1 MKHLFT
7 FDHVDCGH
15 CASQIEEDLNR
26 QEFVFQA
33 RMNFMTKKLMVDSKV
48 QDSQELLAMILPVA
62 QKHAPGIVLA
72 AQNTQVTRWQF
83 EGIDCGSCALEIE
96 EDLKKLEGIDD
107 VQMNFLREQMTLT
120 TSQEVDQGLLDT
132 IHQVGRKVEP
142 EARFFSEA
150 EVEVEEFGQESRGLD
165 QSLKRIL
172 ISLALYA
179 VGLLGL
185 WQDWLRP
192 LMIGLLL
199 ATYVLI
205 GHDILGRTWVNIRN
219 RQWFD
224 ENTLMTI
231 ATLGALALGEYGE
244 AVTVML
250 FYQIGE
256 YFQDR
261 AVHQSRNSIREILNI
276 QPETAHVVREG
287 ERMEVPAKEVA
298 VGETIEVL
306 VGERVPLD
314 GRLLE
319 GASDVDASALSGESL
334 PVRVEPGQ
342 EVFSGSINLT
352 HRMRLE
358 ITHGFEDSTVA
369 KIIDLV
375 ENATDQKAES
385 ERFITRFAKYYTPT
399 VVFAAIA
406 LALLPPLITGQAF
419 GPWVHRA
426 LVFLVVACPCA
437 LVVSVPLS
445 FYAGIGGASKVGIL
459 TKGGNYLEAL
469 SQVNTLLMDKTGT
482 LTKGNFV
489 VTKTHP
495 LTLSQDELL
504 KMTALVEVHS
514 THPIAQSVCEAY
526 GKRLDV
532 EAVEQVSEV
541 AGQGLIATYQG
552 QEVLVGNRRLMD
564 AHGVD
569 VSAYQTESTGTLIFT
584 AVDGQ
589 LAGWL
594 VIEDEVKPTTAQA
607 LQELSKLGIQKTVML
622 TGDNVAV
629 AEQIGQEL
637 GIDRI
642 EAELL
647 PADKIRYVEKYLEG
661 SSQGTVGFVG
671 DGIND
676 APSLARA
683 DVGIAMGGIGSD
695 AAVEAADV
703 VIMNDDLLTLVK
715 GLKISQKTMRI
726 VHQNIFFILAVKFI
740 ILGLSLFG
748 YTSMWAAIFADVGV
762 TVLAVLNA
770 MRSLK
775 VA

>member
-26 QEFVFQA
+26 QEFVSQA

-48 QDSQELLAMILPVA
+48 QDSQELLAMILPAA

-72 AQNTQVTRWQF
+72 TQNTQVTRWQF

-132 IHQVGRKVEP
+132 IHQVSRKVEP

-150 EVEVEEFGQESRGLD
+150 KVEVEEFGQESRGLD

-192 LMIGLLL
+192 LMIGILL

-250 FYQIGE
+250 FYQVGE

-358 ITHGFEDSTVA
+358 VTHGFEDSTVA

-469 SQVNTLLMDKTGT
+469 SQVDTLLMDKTGT

-715 GLKISQKTMRI
+715 GLKISRKTMRI
-726 VHQNIFFILAVKFI
+726 VHQNIFFILAVKFV

-775 VA
+775 VD

>member
-120 TSQEVDQGLLDT
+120 TSQEVDQGLLDS

-192 LMIGLLL
+192 LMIGILL

-358 ITHGFEDSTVA
+358 VTHGFEDSTVA

-469 SQVNTLLMDKTGT
+469 SQVDTLLMDKTGT

-715 GLKISQKTMRI
+715 GLKISRKTMRI
-726 VHQNIFFILAVKFI
+726 VHQNIFFILAVKFV

-775 VA
+775 VD

>member
-26 QEFVFQA
+26 QEFVSQA

-192 LMIGLLL
+192 LMIGILL

-358 ITHGFEDSTVA
+358 VTHGFEDSTVA

-469 SQVNTLLMDKTGT
+469 SQVDTLLMDKTGT

-715 GLKISQKTMRI
+715 GLKISRKTMRI
-726 VHQNIFFILAVKFI
+726 VHQNIFFILAVKFV

-775 VA
+775 VD

>member
-48 QDSQELLAMILPVA
+48 QDSQELLAMLLPVA

-72 AQNTQVTRWQF
+72 AQDTQVTRWQF

-120 TSQEVDQGLLDT
+120 TSQEVDQGLLDS
-132 IHQVGRKVEP
+132 IHQVSRKVEP

-150 EVEVEEFGQESRGLD
+150 KVEVEESGQESRGLD

-192 LMIGLLL
+192 LMIGILL

-358 ITHGFEDSTVA
+358 VTHGFEDSTVA

-419 GPWVHRA
+419 SPWVQRA

-469 SQVNTLLMDKTGT
+469 SHVDTLLMDKTGT

-526 GKRLDV
+526 GKRLDA

-715 GLKISQKTMRI
+715 GLKISRKTMRI
-726 VHQNIFFILAVKFI
+726 VHQNIFFILAVKFV

-775 VA
+775 VD

>member
-26 QEFVFQA
+26 QEFVSQA

-132 IHQVGRKVEP
+132 IHQVSRKVEP

-192 LMIGLLL
+192 LMIGILL
-199 ATYVLI
+199 ATYILI

-358 ITHGFEDSTVA
+358 VTHGFEDSTVA

-647 PADKIRYVEKYLEG
+647 PADKIRYVEKYLES

-715 GLKISQKTMRI
+715 GLKISRKTMRI
-726 VHQNIFFILAVKFI
+726 VHQNIFFILAVKFV

-775 VA
+775 VD

>member
-72 AQNTQVTRWQF
+72 AQDTQVTRWQF

-192 LMIGLLL
+192 LMIGILL
-199 ATYVLI
+199 ATYILI

-287 ERMEVPAKEVA
+287 ERMEVSAKEVA

-469 SQVNTLLMDKTGT
+469 SQVDTLLMDKTGT

-715 GLKISQKTMRI
+715 GLKISRKTMRI
-726 VHQNIFFILAVKFI
+726 VHQNIFFILAVKFV

-775 VA
+775 VD

>member
-7 FDHVDCGH
+7 FDQVDCGH

-62 QKHAPGIVLA
+62 QKHAPEIVLA
-72 AQNTQVTRWQF
+72 TQNTQVTRWQF

-192 LMIGLLL
+192 LMIGILL

-298 VGETIEVL
+298 AGETIEVL

-358 ITHGFEDSTVA
+358 VTHGFEDSTVA

-469 SQVNTLLMDKTGT
+469 SQVDTLLMDKTGT

-526 GKRLDV
+526 GKRLDT

-715 GLKISQKTMRI
+715 GLKISRKTMRI
-726 VHQNIFFILAVKFI
+726 VHQNIFFILAVKFV

-775 VA
+775 VD

>member
-26 QEFVFQA
+26 QEFVSQA

-48 QDSQELLAMILPVA
+48 QESQELLAMILPVA

-72 AQNTQVTRWQF
+72 TQDTQVTRWQF

-120 TSQEVDQGLLDT
+120 TSQEVDQGLLDS
-132 IHQVGRKVEP
+132 IHQVSRKVEP

-192 LMIGLLL
+192 LMIGILL
-199 ATYVLI
+199 ATYILI

-276 QPETAHVVREG
+276 QPETAHLVREG

-358 ITHGFEDSTVA
+358 VTHGFEDSTVA

-715 GLKISQKTMRI
+715 GLKISRKTMRI
-726 VHQNIFFILAVKFI
+726 VHQNIFFILAVKFV

-775 VA
+775 VD

>member
-72 AQNTQVTRWQF
+72 TQNTQVTRWQF

-120 TSQEVDQGLLDT
+120 TSQEVDQGLLDS

-192 LMIGLLL
+192 LMIGILL

-358 ITHGFEDSTVA
+358 VTHGFEDSTVA

-419 GPWVHRA
+419 SPWVQRA

-469 SQVNTLLMDKTGT
+469 SHVDTLLMDKTGT

-526 GKRLDV
+526 GKRLDA

-715 GLKISQKTMRI
+715 GLKISRKTMRI
-726 VHQNIFFILAVKFI
+726 VHQNIFFILAVKFV

-775 VA
+775 VD

>member
-26 QEFVFQA
+26 QEFVSQA

-192 LMIGLLL
+192 LMIGILL

-352 HRMRLE
+352 HRMRLGV
-358 ITHGFEDSTVA
+358 THGFEDSTVA

-469 SQVNTLLMDKTGT
+469 SQVDTLLMDKTGT

-647 PADKIRYVEKYLEG
+647 PADKIRYVEKYLES

-715 GLKISQKTMRI
+715 GLKISRKTMRI
-726 VHQNIFFILAVKFI
+726 VHQNIFFILAVKFV

-775 VA
+775 VD

>member
-192 LMIGLLL
+192 LMIGILL
-199 ATYVLI
+199 ATYILI

-352 HRMRLE
+352 HHMRLE

-469 SQVNTLLMDKTGT
+469 SQVDTLLMDKTGT

-715 GLKISQKTMRI
+715 GLKISRKTMRI
-726 VHQNIFFILAVKFI
+726 VHQNIFFILAVKFV

-775 VA
+775 VD

>member
-26 QEFVFQA
+26 QEFVSQA

-192 LMIGLLL
+192 LMIGILL
-199 ATYVLI
+199 ATYILI

-358 ITHGFEDSTVA
+358 VTHGFEDSTVA

-647 PADKIRYVEKYLEG
+647 PADKIRYVEKYLES

-715 GLKISQKTMRI
+715 GLKISRKTMRI
-726 VHQNIFFILAVKFI
+726 VHQNIFFILAVKFV

-775 VA
+775 VD

>member
-26 QEFVFQA
+26 HEFVFQA

-120 TSQEVDQGLLDT
+120 TSQEVDQGLLDS

-192 LMIGLLL
+192 LMIGILL

-231 ATLGALALGEYGE
+231 ATLGAMALGEYGE

-358 ITHGFEDSTVA
+358 VTHGFEDSTVA

-469 SQVNTLLMDKTGT
+469 SQVDTLLMDKTGT

-715 GLKISQKTMRI
+715 GLKISRKTMRI
-726 VHQNIFFILAVKFI
+726 VHQNIFFILAVKFV

-775 VA
+775 VD